1 MIKKFNLM
9 TPGRE
14 KEETEEKQGS
24 KANSDLVFNTL
35 EAMMVL
41 L

>member
-24 KANSDLVFNTL
+24 KANSYL
-35 EAMMVL
+35 ASIS
-41 L
+41 